1 MIPIELR
8 ARREALGLSQPALA
22 GLLRVAP
29 VCVSGWEDG
38 TWTIPAGIDTELT
51 EYEEIMEQLVDHAVE
66 AIEHCGSDCT
76 PVLRVC
82 DSDSQLWA
90 AVPALDGLP
99 AAVHRVAMARARL
112 LVSRAPALR
121 ASEP

>member
-22 GLLRVAP
+22 GLLHVAP

-38 TWTIPAGIDTELT
+38 TRSIPGGLDVQLT

-66 AIEHCGSDCT
+66 AIEHLDSDCT

-82 DSDSQLWA
+82 GSDSQLWA
-90 AVPALDGLP
+90 AIPALDGLP

-112 LVSRAPALR
+112 LVGRTPALR
-121 ASEP
+121 TSEQ